1 MFLEMNSVSGSVTS
15 CFAGGAM
22 SGSHDYGKS
31 LDERCAIGMDM
42 ISHDTLQLEVE
53 QILLKQK
60 DPIYIVRMGT
70 FYNFY

>member
-1 MFLEMNSVSGSVTS
+1 
-15 CFAGGAM
+15 M